1 MLLKFPGQH
10 LEPFAQINDLSG
22 FYNNGSMLICF
33 DADSDAIAPSVR
45 IYDYATPKTS
55 STQNRSYESCQA

>member
-1 MLLKFPGQH
+1 
-10 LEPFAQINDLSG
+10 
-22 FYNNGSMLICF
+22 MLICF

-45 IYDYATPKTS
+45 IYDYATPKIS